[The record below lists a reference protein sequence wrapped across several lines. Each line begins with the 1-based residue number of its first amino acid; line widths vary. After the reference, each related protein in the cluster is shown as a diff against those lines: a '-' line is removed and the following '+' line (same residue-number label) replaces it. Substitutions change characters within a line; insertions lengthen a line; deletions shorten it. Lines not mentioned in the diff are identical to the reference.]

1 MTTGILG
8 RKIGMTRIYDDAG
21 VVTAV
26 TVIEAKPNVISQLKT
41 KEKDG
46 YQAVQVAF
54 EDVREKR
61 LSKAV
66 VGHYKKNGLTPKRE
80 SREFPQTSDEAKV
93 GDTLTVSR
101 FQVGQLVDVIG
112 VSKGKGFQGVIRRHG
127 FHGQP
132 ETHGSMMHRR
142 PGAIGNRSQP
152 GRVFKNK
159 PMPGHMGDTRIT
171 VQNLQVIQVR
181 EDDNLI
187 LIKGAV
193 PGSNGSLVVVR
204 DAIKGQKKKEA

>member
-8 RKIGMTRIYDDAG
+8 RKLGMTRVYDEAG

-26 TVIEAKPNVISQLKT
+26 TVIEAQPNVVAQIKT
-41 KEKDG
+41 VEKDG
-46 YQAVQVAF
+46 YKAVQLAAG
-54 EDVREKR
+54 DVREKR

-66 VGHYKKNGLTPKRE
+66 AGHYKKNGLTPKRVAK
-80 SREFPQTSDEAKV
+80 EFPLTSDEAKL
-93 GDTLTVSR
+93 GDTVTVGR

-112 VSKGKGFQGVIRRHG
+112 VSKGRGFQGVIRRHG
-127 FHGQP
+127 FHSQP

-142 PGAIGNRSQP
+142 PGSIGCRSTP

-181 EDDNLI
+181 EDDNLL
-187 LIKGAV
+187 LIKGAI
-193 PGSNGSLVVVR
+193 PGSKGSLVVVR
-204 DAIKGQKKKEA
+204 DAIKGQKKAA

>member
-8 RKIGMTRIYDDAG
+8 KKIGMTRVYDEAG

-26 TVIEAKPNVISQLKT
+26 TVIEAQPNVISQIKT
-41 KEKDG
+41 AEKDG
-46 YQAVQVAF
+46 YRALQLAAG
-54 EDVREKR
+54 DVREKR

-66 VGHYKKNGLTPKRE
+66 AGHYKKNGLAPKRVAK
-80 SREFPQTSDEAKV
+80 EFPQTSDEAKV
-93 GDTLTVSR
+93 GDTVTVAR

-112 VSKGKGFQGVIRRHG
+112 VSKGRGFQGVIRRHG
-127 FHGQP
+127 YSSQP

-142 PGAIGNRSQP
+142 PGSIGCRSIP

-159 PMPGHMGDTRIT
+159 PMPGHMGDTQIT

-181 EDDNLI
+181 EDDNLL
-187 LIKGAV
+187 LIKGAI
-193 PGSNGSLVVVR
+193 PGSKGSWVVVR
-204 DAIKGQKKKEA
+204 DAIKGQKKAA